1 MEFGNLKSVFNL
13 HTSPEASYS
22 VDRHRQAGERI
33 PNTPRD
39 ILSTYLGDLATSHSL
54 FNHTLADYETRR
66 DAQIRARITAE
77 DMIPISQIERVRNA
91 AAGEMLTNEDIVAN
105 IQFDQACSLQSWID
119 YLSDPELIYPAWF
132 KYYAYRSV
140 FQLSKYDLAR
150 KKFSTRTKHTV
161 TAFPE
166 LNQEA
171 LAMVYGHLQDN
182 PDEQRGFA
190 SLYAEELDK
199 ATSAEFQDDSIEGV
213 WVRYPQSEDIEAA
226 RILSSS
232 LSGKNTTWCTAQQGT
247 AYQQLRRGDFHV
259 YYTYDHENRPTI
271 PRLAVRMSG
280 NDIGEVRGIAQGQ
293 AIEAKL
299 YDVLADKL
307 TDFKDNAQY
316 VGRLK
321 NASLLDTRLRE
332 ALEKNPNAELSL
344 DQLKEL
350 YSLDVGVEDD
360 SSRRYLALT
369 ARMVLEGETRGSKTR
384 AELRK
389 SRTRTREDAERLLP
403 DATLLERAVRLH
415 SDYHIQALLS
425 SNVAEYANDE
435 RLVISMREYGAVHT
449 AHIVGRYIR
458 YFSSLSNVA
467 ASLLV
472 ENNMSDILVRFA
484 DRFVDLDTHHVN
496 VFEAHNSLDLVF
508 NKNATMF
515 KGSANEVVQM
525 LFATHPHTTAN
536 AIARTIDH
544 LPALSF
550 DIAQKLVNA
559 GHGKFVHAHLD
570 HFPEIDTRVGK
581 GRAQVSRLRK
591 SKQPVKLIR
600 LALEDTLSADE

>member
-13 HTSPEASYS
+13 HTSPEALYS

-54 FNHTLADYETRR
+54 FNNTLKDYAPRR
-66 DAQIRARITAE
+66 DAQISSRITAK
-77 DMIPISQIERVRNA
+77 DMIPVSQIERVRNA
-91 AAGEMLTNEDIVAN
+91 AVGETLTDEDIVAN
-105 IQFDQACSLQSWID
+105 IQFDQTHSLQSWID
-119 YLSDPELIYPAWF
+119 YLSDPELIYPTWF
-132 KYYAYRSV
+132 KYYVYRSV
-140 FQLSKYDLAR
+140 FQLSKYDLTR

-161 TAFPE
+161 TAYPE

-190 SLYAEELDK
+190 ALYAAELDK
-199 ATSAEFQDDSIEGV
+199 ATSAEFQNDSIEGV

-232 LSGKNTTWCTAQQGT
+232 LSGRNTTWCTAQQGT
-247 AYQQLRRGDFHV
+247 AHQQLRRGDFHV
-259 YYTYDHENRPTI
+259 YYTFDHENKPTI

-280 NDIGEVRGIAQGQ
+280 NDIGEVRGVTQGQ

-299 YDVLADKL
+299 YGVLADKL
-307 TDFKDNAQY
+307 TEFKDSSQY
-316 VGRLK
+316 IGRLR
-321 NASLLDTRLRE
+321 NASLLDVRLRE
-332 ALEKNPNAELSL
+332 ALEKNPNTELSL
-344 DQLKEL
+344 SQLKEL

-360 SSRRYLALT
+360 SSRRYFALT
-369 ARMVLEGETRGSKTR
+369 SKMILEGETRSSKTR

-389 SRTRTREDAERLLP
+389 SRTCTREDIERLLP
-403 DATLLERAVRLH
+403 DAGPLERAVRLH
-415 SDYHIQALLS
+415 SDSLIQALLS
-425 SNVAEYANDE
+425 SSTAEHPNDE
-435 RLVISMREYGAVHT
+435 QLVISMQEYGATHT
-449 AHIVGRYIR
+449 AHIIGRYIR
-458 YFSSLSNVA
+458 QFSGLSNAA

-472 ENNMSDILVRFA
+472 ENNMSDILVRFPN
-484 DRFVDLDTHHVN
+484 RFVELDSHYINIFVAQN
-496 VFEAHNSLDLVF
+496 NLDVIF

-515 KGSANEVVQM
+515 KGGIDAVAQI
-525 LFATHPHTTAN
+525 LFTAHPHTTAN

-544 LPALSF
+544 LPTLSF
-550 DIAQKLVNA
+550 EIAQLLVDI
-559 GHGKFVHAHLD
+559 GRGKFVYAHLE
-570 HFPEIDTRVGK
+570 HFPEIDNHIGK

-600 LALEDTLSADE
+600 LAQDEPTPAGI